1 MGGVFVWVKV
11 NKHLGFRRYVDVHLT
26 TAIVLSVC
34 LNFGHASVDRKL
46 SIDVSLFTMAAL

>member
-1 MGGVFVWVKV
+1 MWVKV